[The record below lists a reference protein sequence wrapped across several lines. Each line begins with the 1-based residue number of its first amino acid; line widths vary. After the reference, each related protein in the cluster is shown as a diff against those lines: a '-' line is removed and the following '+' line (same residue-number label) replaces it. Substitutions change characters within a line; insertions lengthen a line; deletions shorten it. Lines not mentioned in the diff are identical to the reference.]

1 MGKLGSIDMGN
12 MARVLAQG
20 FIVSGVLKCE
30 QVFAFTPHQ
39 EKLRRNAEC
48 IGFQP
53 ISSFVE
59 LAISVDTLVMVCK
72 PYQIEGVMGELGAA
86 RSGKALV
93 SIVAGWDFARYEN
106 VLPVDTR
113 FQSIMP
119 NTPAIVREG
128 VLLFGEKT
136 SLEKDERQGLMDLFS
151 TVGVV
156 EEMPSALMVA
166 AGMGMGCTPPSLT
179 S

>member
-1 MGKLGSIDMGN
+1 
-12 MARVLAQG
+12 
-20 FIVSGVLKCE
+20 
-30 QVFAFTPHQ
+30 
-39 EKLRRNAEC
+39 
-48 IGFQP
+48 
-53 ISSFVE
+53 
-59 LAISVDTLVMVCK
+59 MVCK

-86 RSGKALV
+86 LLGKALV
-93 SIVAGWDFARYEN
+93 SIVAGWDFARYESM
-106 VLPVDTR
+106 LPADTR
-113 FQSIMP
+113 FQSVMP
-119 NTPAIVREG
+119 NMPAIVREG